1 MELVFS
7 PTLKNGLEAASLVK
21 ELILILSRL
30 GTCTCELEEGTF
42 RVDANISVNWVGEPL
57 GVKTEVKNINSV
69 RFISRAIDYEINRQI
84 GVLEDGGFVANETRA
99 YDYDEKKTVYMRDK
113 GTFQD
118 YRFMPEPN
126 LPPIKICDDSEFV
139 CTTEDESSV
148 ININE
153 LKKKLPVLP
162 DAERCNLRKKYNLPL
177 DAIDKLVSN
186 EGAQEMF
193 EICASDYSES
203 DLMTICDF
211 LFSNVQHQFNLR
223 NLSFKDCP
231 VSGSQIAEILELL
244 ISRTISEGTANDI
257 LDMLFNGDQRPA
269 REIVN
274 EYNWFLIRDP
284 EELKSLCLL
293 VMATHKK
300 VAQKYRKS
308 KKKRHMAV
316 LIAALNESVN
326 NRASYKEVAAMFH
339 NLICKEEKEM
349 DVHKIQEDNKE

>member
-7 PTLKNGLEAASLVK
+7 PTLRNGLEAASLVK
-21 ELILILSRL
+21 ELVLILRRL
-30 GTCTCELEEGTF
+30 STCTCELEEGTL
-42 RVDANISVNWVGEPL
+42 RVDANISVNQVGEPL

-99 YDYDEKKTVYMRDK
+99 YDYDKKKTVYMRDK

-126 LPPIKICDDSEFV
+126 LPPIKICDDSEFIN
-139 CTTEDESSV
+139 TTEDEAGSV

-153 LKKKLPVLP
+153 LKQKLPVLP
-162 DAERCNLRKKYNLPL
+162 DAERCNLTKKYNLPL
-177 DAIDKLVSN
+177 DIVDKLVSN

-193 EICASDYSES
+193 EICASGRAENDFV
-203 DLMTICDF
+203 TICNF

-223 NLSFKDCP
+223 KLSFKDCP

-257 LDMLFNGDQRPA
+257 LEMLFNGDQR
-269 REIVN
+269 
-274 EYNWFLIRDP
+274 
-284 EELKSLCLL
+284 S
-293 VMATHKK
+293 
-300 VAQKYRKS
+300 AQ
-308 KKKRHMAV
+308 
-316 LIAALNESVN
+316 E
-326 NRASYKEVAAMFH
+326 
-339 NLICKEEKEM
+339 
-349 DVHKIQEDNKE
+349 